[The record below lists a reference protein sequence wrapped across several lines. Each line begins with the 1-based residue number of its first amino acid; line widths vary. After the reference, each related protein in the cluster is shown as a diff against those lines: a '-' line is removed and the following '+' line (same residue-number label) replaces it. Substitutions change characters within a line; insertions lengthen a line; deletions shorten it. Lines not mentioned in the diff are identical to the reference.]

1 MFAHRPGS
9 GIALSATPADFPLGF
24 LTGRRRLRQRGR
36 CAGTDA
42 PKCRLSRHFGA
53 ARGRTGAG
61 RFPAYSTAS
70 AHGPWFSTWPRTRG
84 SGPIWHWRIVAG
96 HKGACTL
103 EPAHSHPARWPRSV
117 HAPTCRLPVIHFK
130 PLPEMLQIA
139 RRSIGQMRIIGEQL
153 SARMTQHARAA
164 QRGNRASRC
173 QQAGIFSRSRQMP
186 VTAIGAA
193 LGKRT
198 CTPQRLIGRLGS
210 FKGLVQ
216 LFTDHCVRTGPW
228 QVSPKLVSNKISI
241 V

>member
-1 MFAHRPGS
+1 MPALASFRRGAGQAQGAFRHIPPPRHMALGSARGPGLGAQALS
-9 GIALSATPADFPLGF
+9 GIGVSLRDVRAPAHWHP
-24 LTGRRRLRQRGR
+24 
-36 CAGTDA
+36 
-42 PKCRLSRHFGA
+42 H
-53 ARGRTGAG
+53 TGA
-61 RFPAYSTAS
+61 
-70 AHGPWFSTWPRTRG
+70 H
-84 SGPIWHWRIVAG
+84 
-96 HKGACTL
+96 TL
-103 EPAHSHPARWPRSV
+103 APARWPRSV